1 MQGCIVHSRSP
12 SNQQLNFHYMYGG
25 FKKFFIDRY
34 LVGTIYRNGL
44 RIMWMPALLYFIC
57 NFGATQGAATA

>member
-25 FKKFFIDRY
+25 FRKFFVERY
-34 LVGTIYRNGL
+34 LVGTLYRNGI

-57 NFGATQGAATA
+57 SCGGS